1 MRWML
6 TCGGSWC
13 RLSLSELELLVL
25 LLTEKVVH
33 WEGWLCWPVVLF
45 LSLSYHSLFS
55 LFSYLFLLCFFP
67 SSFFLYLCSH
77 IFLLFLFCFF
87 PSLLFFLF
95 FFSFL
100 WFSCSHPFTFW
111 WGDIYK
117 GWWKRWLPYPCPVI
131 MKGSGGW
138 SGLCA
143 VARMACLLCPFHHG
157 GRPWEDVGCVG
168 VFGQVGGR
176 EREKQALQM
185 RGETFFPRLC
195 VSRGRRWQT
204 VP

>member
-1 MRWML
+1 MSSVLVGAGAACSSSHREGCSL
-6 TCGGSWC
+6 GRVALLAGGSFSFPF
-13 RLSLSELELLVL
+13 LSLFVFSS
-25 LLTEKVVH
+25 
-33 WEGWLCWPVVLF
+33 F
-45 LSLSYHSLFS
+45 LSLSLMF
-55 LFSYLFLLCFFP
+55 LPFLL
-67 SSFFLYLCSH
+67 FFLYLCSL
-77 IFLLFLFCFF
+77 IFLFF
-87 PSLLFFLF
+87 YFVFFLPSYSF
-95 FFSFL
+95 CFFSFL

-111 WGDIYK
+111 WRDIYK

-131 MKGSGGW
+131 VKGSGGW

-143 VARMACLLCPFHHG
+143 AARMAYLLCPFYHG